1 LGVLFIIRGGK
12 VISGEEKVKALK
24 VLFLFFC
31 GAVVL
36 FGAEEGSKKK
46 ELEFEAGQE
55 VKVEV
60 DNERIGGGHFVVYV
74 PSDYTEEKAWPV
86 IFVYHGMNG
95 TPTTWPFKE
104 ATKGKGFIVV
114 GMGYVASEKGPM
126 SKGQYI
132 NYFKKERRSILAVKR
147 YVSKHLRVDNSRLF
161 VTGYSKGGWHTAAI
175 LAVSGKVWRGAV
187 IFAAGRSKNVDALS
201 TAERRKALR
210 GKSIYIGAG
219 ETDPN
224 LDSAKKAASYYERL
238 EAKVTFELFKGEGHS
253 FDPSGSEI
261 LQEWLISNS
270 GVADGTGEQVDK
282 GDILRGDE

>member
-1 LGVLFIIRGGK
+1 LFIIRGGK
-12 VISGEEKVKALK
+12 VILGEEKVKILK
-24 VLFLFFC
+24 VLFLFFG

-46 ELEFEAGQE
+46 ELKFEPGQE
-55 VKVEV
+55 VKIEV
-60 DNERIGGGHFVVYV
+60 DNARIGGGHFVVYV

-95 TPTTWPFKE
+95 TPTTWPFKQ

-132 NYFKKERRSILAVKR
+132 NYFKKERRSVLAVKR
-147 YVSKHLRVDNSRLF
+147 YVSKYLRVDNDCLF
-161 VTGYSKGGWHTAAI
+161 VTGYSKGGWHTAAM
-175 LAVSGKVWRGAV
+175 LAVSGKVWAGGV
-187 IFAAGRSKNVDALS
+187 IFAAGRSRNADALA
-201 TAERRKALR
+201 TEEGKKALR
-210 GKSIYIGAG
+210 GKAIYIGAG

-224 LDSAKKAASYYERL
+224 LEPAKKAAAYYERL
-238 EAKVTFELFKGEGHS
+238 GAKVTFEMFKGEGHS

-261 LQEWLISNS
+261 LQEWLISNG
-270 GVADGTGEQVDK
+270 GVAGDSGE
-282 GDILRGDE
+282 